1 MDTAVEKVLKAAIWK
16 IDRFAIHDGPG
27 IRTNIYLK
35 GCPLRCLWCSNPEGQ
50 HIENEL
56 GFQNAKCTGC
66 GLCWE
71 SCPQTAIKPQN
82 GVPALDRAKCDLC
95 GQCCLVCPTGAL
107 WIYGRFY
114 TLSQIMD
121 VIERD
126 RYIYRRSG
134 GGITCTGGEPLL
146 QARFLQHLLA
156 KCHEL
161 GIHTT
166 LETSGCARKSE
177 FQKTLTNID
186 WLFFDLKTIDNTKHK
201 KFTGKDNALILDN
214 LRLASSFLG
223 QMGKVLVIR
232 QVIVPGLNDESNVRA
247 LAELAGQLPHVN
259 MIELLPYHNYG
270 MHKYRSLGREY
281 LLQEIVPPSEDKLKE
296 YKEIIE
302 SSGIDCNIGGL

>member
-1 MDTAVEKVLKAAIWK
+1 MGKAVEKVLKADIWK

-27 IRTNIYLK
+27 IRTNIYFK
-35 GCPLRCLWCSNPEGQ
+35 GCPLHCLWCSNPEGQ
-50 HIENEL
+50 HKGNEL

-71 SCPQTAIKPQN
+71 SCPQRAIKPRN
-82 GVPALDRAKCDLC
+82 GIPALDRAKCNLC
-95 GQCCLVCPTGAL
+95 EQCCLVCPTGAL

-156 KCHEL
+156 KCREV

-177 FQKTLTNID
+177 FQKTLNNLD
-186 WLFFDLKTIDNTKHK
+186 WLFFDLKTIDNAKHK

-214 LRLASSFLG
+214 LRLASSLLG
-223 QMGKVLVIR
+223 QMGRVLVIR
-232 QVIVPGLNDESNVRA
+232 QVVVPGLNDESNIRA

-270 MHKYRSLGREY
+270 MHKYMYLGREY
-281 LLQEIVPPSEDKLKE
+281 LLQEIVPPSEEKLKE

-302 SSGIDCNIGGL
+302 SSGIDCKIGGL